1 MHSKTGSWG
10 SNQDMEYFSRA
21 KPRIESLRR
30 KAVSRLRRVR
40 WGRVALITSVVLV
53 VLTIA
58 GTGLVVG
65 MALSFSGK
73 LPDVTAL
80 YTPPSEAT
88 RIFARDGQLIA
99 SLFRE
104 NRAIVP
110 LDRIPTSLQ
119 QAVLA
124 IEDDRFFQHRGIDAR
139 GMVRALFRNLLAGE
153 LIEGGSTIT
162 QQLARTVF
170 LSPERVVSR
179 KMAEMLLAVE
189 IERRLTKGEIL
200 ERYLN
205 EVYFGHGAYGAE
217 TAARVFFGKPVGEL
231 TLSESAMLAG
241 LIRAPS
247 VYSPYR
253 SLPKVV
259 ERQRLV
265 LRRMADLGYV
275 SREAAM
281 RAGEEALALVEE
293 GNLGLMGS
301 RAPYFVSYILPYLL
315 ERYGE
320 DVVHRGGLQVYTTLD
335 LDLQAVAQEAVR
347 QGIDLAQQEMLNVTQ
362 GALVS
367 LEPQTGYI
375 RAMIG
380 GYDFA
385 ASQFNRAWQARRQPG
400 SAFKPF
406 VYVTAVASGMPP
418 TKVIVDEP
426 IEYETPEGL
435 WQPRNYTE
443 EFAGPIQMR
452 QALERSINIPAIR
465 TLEELGPRRVI
476 SFANRMGIT
485 SPMRPDLSLALGSS
499 EVTPLEL
506 TSAYGVFAALGVRAE
521 PVGILRIEDR
531 SGKVLE
537 EHTPRR
543 EMALS
548 PAVAYVMTDILK
560 GVIIR
565 GTGRGANLD
574 RPLAGKTGTTDDYRS
589 AWFIGFTPQVVT
601 GVWVGNDDNSP
612 TDKVV
617 GASVPLRIWRAFMLV
632 ALERMPEADW
642 EVPPG
647 VTIATVCGTSGLLAT
662 ASCDDPRQEA
672 FISGTEPT
680 EYMLGES
687 SEVRL
692 NRSWPPGGTP
702 PGGTGTDTVVG
713 GGDRP
718 APPQQPQPFMLQLT
732 TPMDGQTVTS
742 PFTIEGATVPGARV
756 EIAVTAE
763 TAVGEVETTEAVVGA
778 MRDGRFKYM
787 FWPRSGP
794 AVKYTIRVRAH
805 VRGGEPAQATITVVE
820 PSPPPSD
827 GENTNR

>member
-1 MHSKTGSWG
+1 
-10 SNQDMEYFSRA
+10 MEYFSRA
-21 KPRIESLRR
+21 KPRIESFRR
-30 KAVSRLRRVR
+30 KAVSRMRRVR
-40 WGRVALITSVVLV
+40 WGRVALITGAVLF
-53 VLTIA
+53 VLTTV

-88 RIFARDGQLIA
+88 RIFAKDGQLIA

-110 LDRIPTSLQ
+110 LDRIPTVLQ
-119 QAVLA
+119 QAVMA
-124 IEDDRFFQHRGIDAR
+124 IEDDRFYQHHGIDGR
-139 GMVRALFRNLLAGE
+139 GMVRAVFRNLLAGE
-153 LIEGGSTIT
+153 IVEGGSTIT

-179 KMAEMLLAVE
+179 KVAEMLLAVE

-231 TLSESAMLAG
+231 TLAESAMLAG

-247 VYSPYR
+247 IYSPYR
-253 SLPKVV
+253 SLPRVV
-259 ERQRLV
+259 DRQRLV
-265 LRRMADLGYV
+265 LRRMADLGYI
-275 SREAAM
+275 SRDAAM
-281 RAGEEALALVEE
+281 RAGEETLALVEE

-320 DVVHRGGLQVYTTLD
+320 DVVYRGGLQVFTTLD

-347 QGIDLAQQEMLNVTQ
+347 QGIDAAQAEDPPLNVTQ
-362 GALVS
+362 AALVS

-400 SAFKPF
+400 SSFKPF

-418 TKVIVDEP
+418 TKVIVDEA

-506 TSAYGVFAALGVRAE
+506 TSAYGVFASLGVRAE

-548 PAVAYVMTDILK
+548 PAVAYVMTDMLK

-565 GTGRGANLD
+565 GTGRGAELG
-574 RPLAGKTGTTDDYRS
+574 RPLAGKTGTTDDYRN
-589 AWFIGFTPQVVT
+589 AWFIAFTPQVVT

-612 TDKVV
+612 TEKVV
-617 GASVPLRIWRAFMLV
+617 GASVPLRIWRAFMQV
-632 ALERMPEADW
+632 ALEKMPEVDW

-647 VTIATVCGTSGLLAT
+647 VTVVTVCGASGLLAT
-662 ASCDDPRQEA
+662 ASCDDPRHEA
-672 FISGTEPT
+672 FITGTEPT

-692 NRSWPPGGTP
+692 NRSWTPGGTP
-702 PGGTGTDTVVG
+702 SGGNGPDTVAG

-718 APPQQPQPFMLQLT
+718 VPAQQPQPFMLQLT
-732 TPMDGQTVTS
+732 TPVDGQTVTS
-742 PFTIEGATVPGARV
+742 PFTIEGVTLPGARV
-756 EIAVTAE
+756 QIVVAAE
-763 TAVGEVETTEAVVGA
+763 TSVGEVDTSEAVVGA
-778 MRDGRFKYM
+778 MRDGKFKYT

-794 AVKYTIRVRAH
+794 AVKYTIKVSAH
-805 VRGGEPAQATITVVE
+805 VRGGQPAEATITVVE
-820 PSPPPSD
+820 PSAPPSD
-827 GENTNR
+827 GGDTNR